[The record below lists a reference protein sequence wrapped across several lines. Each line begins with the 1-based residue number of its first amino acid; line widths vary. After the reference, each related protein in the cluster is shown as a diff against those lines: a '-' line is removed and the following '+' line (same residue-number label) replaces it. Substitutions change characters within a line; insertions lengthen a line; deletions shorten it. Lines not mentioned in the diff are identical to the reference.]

1 MSQVVQRDDQEK
13 MGPMTTVYSVLD
25 DYGLRK
31 MLAQSY
37 QSFYFSKRSQIPK
50 QVVFICPLINMKGLY
65 KSQCTSYIER
75 ASLCFKILKGHHYVL
90 NPWGSIVGIYLAPPP
105 SSFLW
110 HHHHHTLHDPD
121 WVNHLII
128 SSWPQGLIQDRPY
141 STGQKNRKK
150 LTPWGLS

>member
-50 QVVFICPLINMKGLY
+50 
-65 KSQCTSYIER
+65 
-75 ASLCFKILKGHHYVL
+75 
-90 NPWGSIVGIYLAPPP
+90 
-105 SSFLW
+105 
-110 HHHHHTLHDPD
+110 
-121 WVNHLII
+121 
-128 SSWPQGLIQDRPY
+128 
-141 STGQKNRKK
+141 
-150 LTPWGLS
+150 